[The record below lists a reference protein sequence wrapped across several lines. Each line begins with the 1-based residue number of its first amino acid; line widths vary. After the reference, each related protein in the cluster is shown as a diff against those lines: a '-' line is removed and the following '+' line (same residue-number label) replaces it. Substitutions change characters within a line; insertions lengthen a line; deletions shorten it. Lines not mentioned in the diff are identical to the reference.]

1 MRMARR
7 FINFHVES
15 VVMVLESLIDPLS
28 AQRKPWLMVVYGFLY
43 VSVALF
49 LSLWIFRQ
57 YASLVMV
64 FLTVIACIPLMYNT
78 LRYEEHKDIES
89 TSEVAL
95 LREHGRSLKFFMYLF
110 LGFVLAF
117 VFYYLV
123 LPIGYTNDLYSIQTA
138 TIQSINGNATVVT
151 GNAMSSF
158 DIFSR
163 IFFNNLKVMLFC
175 LLFSFFYG
183 TGALFILVWNAS
195 VIGAFIGAF
204 IRMNM
209 AEYALSAGLT
219 KVAAYLHVTFA
230 GFAKIVVHGVPE
242 VLAYFVAGLAGGI
255 ISEAI
260 VNHDINTKNFEKI
273 VLDTADLILIAIGLL
288 VLAGLAE
295 IWISPLIY

>member
-1 MRMARR
+1 
-7 FINFHVES
+7 
-15 VVMVLESLIDPLS
+15 MVLESLINPLE
-28 AQRKPWLMVVYGFLY
+28 AQKRPYIMILYGFLY
-43 VSVALF
+43 VSASIF

-64 FLTVIACIPLMYNT
+64 FLTVIACVPLMYNT

-89 TSEVAL
+89 TSEYAL
-95 LREHGRSLKFFMYLF
+95 LREHGKSLKFFMYLF

-117 VFYYLV
+117 VFFYMV
-123 LPIGYTNDLYSIQTA
+123 LPVSYAFDLFSIQTS
-138 TIQSINGNATVVT
+138 TIQSINGNATAIT
-151 GNAMSSF
+151 GNAMYSL

-204 IRMNM
+204 IRLNM
-209 AEYALSAGLT
+209 AEYALMIGFS
-219 KVAAYLHVTFA
+219 KIAAYLHVTLI
-230 GFAKIVVHGVPE
+230 GFGKIAIHGFPE

-260 VNHDINTKNFEKI
+260 INHDISTKNFEKI

-288 VLAGLAE
+288 VFAGLVE
-295 IWISPLIY
+295 VLISPRLF